1 MTNAQP
7 DTAVSEGDSG
17 KLSGWPVAV
26 AVIVALNVLGW
37 GMLLLVVV
45 PSGVS
50 YAAGGSTA
58 LAVGLA
64 AYALG
69 MRHAFDADHIAAID
83 NTTRRFVDRGKPA
96 ATVGLWFSL
105 GHSTIVLL
113 LCGALA
119 VGLAAAANAIDDE
132 DSAVRGFTGVWGPT
146 VSSVFLLT
154 IAAINIWSLRQARQ
168 AGEHSAKGGPMWWL
182 MRRFEA
188 VIDRPSRMFGVG
200 FAFGIGFDTATEIG
214 LLAIA
219 GAATLGKVPWW
230 AVMTLPILFAA
241 GMSLLDT
248 TQGALMRRAYAWRGS
263 DAPDAPARRR
273 VVPYALVMTGISAV
287 VAVLVAAVQ
296 LAGIGTERFGWG
308 GVVERIGS
316 ADLETLGIYLTVAL
330 LVIWLGAAV
339 ILALQQRRAA
349 KSRSAAT

>member
-1 MTNAQP
+1 MSGGQR
-7 DTAVSEGDSG
+7 DTVGAT
-17 KLSGWPVAV
+17 LSGWPVAV
-26 AVIVALNVLGW
+26 GVIVALNVVGW

-96 ATVGLWFSL
+96 STVGLWFSL
-105 GHSTIVLL
+105 GHSTVVLL
-113 LCGALA
+113 LCAALA
-119 VGLAAAANAIDDE
+119 AGLSAAAAAISDD

-146 VSSVFLLT
+146 VSSVFLLA
-154 IAAINIWSLRQARQ
+154 IAAINMWSLRQSRRDGTEQ
-168 AGEHSAKGGPMWWL
+168 AKGGPMWWL

-188 VIDRPSRMFGVG
+188 VVDRPSRMFGVG

-219 GAATLGKVPWW
+219 GAATLGQVPWW
-230 AVMTLPILFAA
+230 AVMTLPVLFAA

-248 TQGALMRRAYAWRGS
+248 TQGALMRRAYAWQ
-263 DAPDAPARRR
+263 APTADGVPSQRR
-273 VVPYALVMTGISAV
+273 VIRYPLVMTGISAV
-287 VAVLVAAVQ
+287 VAVLVAGVQ
-296 LAGIGTERFGWG
+296 LAGVGTETFGWG
-308 GVVERIGS
+308 GLVERIGS
-316 ADLETLGIYLTVAL
+316 ADLETLGIYLTVVLLGVWIAAAAAL
-330 LVIWLGAAV
+330 LRR
-339 ILALQQRRAA
+339 RRA
-349 KSRSAAT
+349 